1 MQEVFGCLGQPI
13 YGYLRDIPDLLIGMK
28 TIRLLP
34 IVTKFMA
41 GQPTP
46 TGKKK
51 LQQMV
56 VVVFMVM
63 LYHTH
68 TIHVWYIYLH
78 LVVFNGK
85 IW

>member
-51 LQQMV
+51 TPTNGGGGFYGDALPYPYHPCMV
-56 VVVFMVM
+56 
-63 LYHTH
+63 
-68 TIHVWYIYLH
+68 YLPT
-78 LVVFNGK
+78 FGCF
-85 IW
+85 